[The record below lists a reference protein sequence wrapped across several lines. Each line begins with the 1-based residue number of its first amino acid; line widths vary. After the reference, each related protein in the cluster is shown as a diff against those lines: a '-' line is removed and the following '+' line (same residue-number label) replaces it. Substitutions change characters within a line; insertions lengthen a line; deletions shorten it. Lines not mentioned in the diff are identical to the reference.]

1 MSQTITRKAVFQ
13 SRLPPMTRTSVILD
27 VDTGIDDAFALLFAA
42 RHPKINLLGVTCVD
56 GNTNVDQV
64 IVNTLKVLDAA
75 GAGEIP
81 VARGAVRPLLGQ
93 SHYAEYV
100 HGADGMGDL
109 GLPNSTR
116 AIDSRTAVELI
127 RDLVEASPEPVTLV
141 PLAPLTNIALFL
153 RAFPET
159 AKKVKRIV
167 LMGGSASAGNATP
180 AAEFNVW
187 HDPEAA
193 AIVFQSGVPIL
204 MYGLDV
210 FMRPGITADEAKTLE
225 ASADPCAQFAGAL
238 TTAFVARIG
247 SPVTL
252 GDYGA
257 VASVIAP
264 ELITTEFFDVV
275 VDTSAGPARGQTI
288 VDRRPPLELE
298 IEPLRLESGAHVEV
312 TLDLDVE
319 GIRNLWLTTI
329 DQHWK

>member
-1 MSQTITRKAVFQ
+1 MEGKYASGTR
-13 SRLPPMTRTSVILD
+13 LCTMTRIPVILD
-27 VDTGIDDAFALLFAA
+27 VDTGLDDAFALLFAA
-42 RHPKINLLGVTCVD
+42 RHPNIDLLGVTCVD
-56 GNTNVDQV
+56 GNTDVDQV
-64 IVNTLKVLDAA
+64 LANTLKVLDAA

-81 VARGAVRPLLGQ
+81 VARGAVRPLLGY

-109 GLPNSTR
+109 GDAPSIRKTDKR
-116 AIDSRTAVELI
+116 SAVELL
-127 RDLVEASPEPVTLV
+127 RDLIEGSPAAVTLI

-153 RAFPET
+153 RAFPES
-159 AKKVKRIV
+159 AKKLKQIV

-193 AIVFQSGVPIL
+193 AIVFQSGIPIT

-210 FMRPGITADEAKTLE
+210 FMRPGVTAEEADLLKGST
-225 ASADPCAQFAGAL
+225 DPCAQFAGRL
-238 TTAFVARIG
+238 ISAFVERIG

-257 VASVIAP
+257 VVCALAP
-264 ELITTEFFDVV
+264 ELVTTQRFDVV

-288 VDRRPPLELE
+288 VDRRPPLELK
-298 IEPLRLESGAHVEV
+298 IEPLRLENAASVDV
-312 TLDLDVE
+312 VLDLDVE
-319 GIRNLWLTTI
+319 GIRELWLTTV
-329 DQHWK
+329 DKNWVNR